1 MTAFVKRSVS
11 SVQSAAS
18 HREVS
23 LRQDLQPVSGRDR
36 TQTPHFLGIG
46 LSLSLFPAKVSC
58 LLINQLVVEM
68 DLYLTTTDD
77 VVRTRG
83 ILLLAVM
90 LDHLKLKP
98 LDNAVVHS
106 LIGFFTAKLEKRSSR
121 CGHCYNSSAIDAE
134 AVAKEIAQSIQ
145 VQSLA
150 LHHRKLC
157 FEQLECLLEQYPD
170 AMINLGDLIVY
181 ATCEA
186 IDGEKERRL

>member
-23 LRQDLQPVSGRDR
+23 LRQDLQTVSGGDR

-46 LSLSLFPAKVSC
+46 LSLSLPRKAESLKAIATSLEKGV
-58 LLINQLVVEM
+58 VVEM

-106 LIGFFTAKLEKRSSR
+106 LIGFFTAKLVIL
-121 CGHCYNSSAIDAE
+121 NSSAIDAE

>member
-23 LRQDLQPVSGRDR
+23 LRQDLQTVSGGDR

-46 LSLSLFPAKVSC
+46 LSLSLPRK
-58 LLINQLVVEM
+58 VVEM